1 MNTSTVSLE
10 YLTKNLK
17 GAKYNKLPLIGN
29 KNDWK
34 DLISVVEKTAQTV
47 KWAEEV
53 SSFPREWM
61 YYMPTLEEQY
71 IKVQNAFRM
80 VGIII
85 PTYHSE
91 AELWCNIRKIAFLDG
106 KIKAIKKIA

>member
-1 MNTSTVSLE
+1 MSTVSLE
-10 YLTKNLK
+10 YLYTTLK

-53 SSFPREWM
+53 SEFSREWM

-91 AELWCNIRKIAFLDG
+91 AELWCNIKKIAAFDG

>member
-1 MNTSTVSLE
+1 MISTISIE
-10 YLTKNLK
+10 YLYTTLK
-17 GAKYNKLPLIGN
+17 GAKYNKFPIFGN

-47 KWAEEV
+47 KWAESV
-53 SSFPREWM
+53 STFPREWM
-61 YYMPTLEEQY
+61 YYLPTLEKQY
-71 IKVQNAFRM
+71 TTVQEAFAN

-85 PTYHSE
+85 PDYTSE
-91 AELWCNIRKIAFLDG
+91 AALWCNIKKIAAFDG

>member
-1 MNTSTVSLE
+1 MSTVSLE

-29 KNDWK
+29 KSDWK
-34 DLISVVEKTAQTV
+34 DLIKVVEKTAQTV

-53 SSFPREWM
+53 SAFPREWM
-61 YYMPTLEEQY
+61 YYLPTLEKQY
-71 IKVQNAFRM
+71 TTVQEAFAN

-85 PTYHSE
+85 PDYTSE
-91 AELWCNIRKIAFLDG
+91 ATLWCNIKKIAAFDG

>member
-1 MNTSTVSLE
+1 MNTVSFE
-10 YLTKNLK
+10 YLTETLMV
-17 GAKYNKLPLIGN
+17 AMYNKFPILVN

-53 SSFPREWM
+53 SAFPREWM
-61 YYMPTLEEQY
+61 YYLPTLEKQY
-71 IKVQNAFRM
+71 TTVQEAFAN

-85 PTYHSE
+85 PDYTSE
-91 AELWCNIRKIAFLDG
+91 ATLWCNIKKIASFDG

>member
-10 YLTKNLK
+10 YLTENLK
-17 GAKYNKLPLIGN
+17 GAKYNKFPIFGN

-47 KWAEEV
+47 KWAEKTSEL
-53 SSFPREWM
+53 SREWM
-61 YYMPTLEEQY
+61 YYIPILEKQY
-71 IKVQNAFRM
+71 TIVQEAFAN

-85 PTYHSE
+85 PDYTSE
-91 AELWCNIRKIAFLDG
+91 ATLWCNIRKIASFDG